1 MEDINSRANKETNS
15 RVETQNNSQVNTDI
29 DSQVKT
35 VKHSRANKAS
45 PPPPVKSK
53 PGRPRLYAN
62 KSEAMKAYRARVT
75 KLQQESAEALDK
87 LSTAILSDL
96 LAKALRTL
104 SVSVDAPSK
113 SDADEARKMAGR
125 IIKVLRAR
133 YTIRLG

>member
-15 RVETQNNSQVNTDI
+15 RVEAQNNSQVNTAI
-29 DSQVKT
+29 DSQAKT

-45 PPPPVKSK
+45 PVKSK